1 MVAKIKTSSLNQ
13 LMRFLDAVSKDP
25 RIGASHVSVYMSLF
39 QCWLSNECQDPI
51 LVNRRG
57 IMANAKI
64 SGVATYHKCI
74 RDLHE
79 YGYIQYLPSYHP
91 NCQSKIYL
99 NNR

>member
-1 MVAKIKTSSLNQ
+1 MDSLEH
-13 LMRFLDAVSKDP
+13 LKSFLNAVSKDP
-25 RIGASHVSVYMSLF
+25 RIGATHVSIYMSLF
-39 QCWLSNECQDPI
+39 HCWLENDCQDPI

-79 YGYIQYLPSYHP
+79 YGYIRYESSFHP
-91 NCQSKIYL
+91 HSQSKVFISTK
-99 NNR
+99 